1 MRLLVNRFMAQC
13 LATVMA
19 FCLCRLAQE
28 EEELK
33 VQECQSR
40 LNASLVNRLP
50 QSRAFY
56 TGVMQPT
63 ELSRVCRII
72 TYYSACDT
80 NALGFCR
87 RIRPTPPPTDYFF
100 MSLANFCYNGAF
112 NDYPTLFLC
121 YRSASRRTSDCYEKF
136 RFNTDKQAA
145 LRRGYDCR
153 LYRSLVDCVAK
164 EIGSM
169 CGEEAVKLVEPLL
182 EISVPTAAFCTSN
195 KFMKYVVSLQNDK
208 TVNSGEGA
216 TSGSSANPLVSG
228 DDGVTS
234 DSASNSVSK
243 FILAISLTIVAF
255 IQLTYD
261 RF

>member
-19 FCLCRLAQE
+19 FCLCRLAQGKIPPTLPVCPE

-100 MSLANFCYNGAF
+100 MSLSDPVPVLSLSKQANFR
-112 NDYPTLFLC
+112 LL
-121 YRSASRRTSDCYEKF
+121 RKISIH
-136 RFNTDKQAA
+136 TDKQAA

-153 LYRSLVDCVAK
+153 QYRSLVDCVAK

-216 TSGSSANPLVSG
+216 TTGSSANPLVSG
-228 DDGVTS
+228 DDGVTL

-243 FILAISLTIVAF
+243 FTLAISLTIVAF
-255 IQLTYD
+255 IQLSYD